1 MSFIPC
7 KREFT
12 LTGYRLGIELNYL
25 NIRSL
30 TLMFSHSNILQ
41 KYFKF
46 ISLLILITLI
56 PMVASAGP
64 NDQTR
69 WDKYYNMEEFLYGT
83 EPIAFLRENINLLP
97 KNKALDLAMGEGR
110 NGVYLATQGFD
121 VVGLDISPI
130 GLNKAQQLAEHNNVA
145 IQTRLV
151 DLENYQLEKNSYDL
165 IICTYYMQRGLFDQ
179 IKDSLKPGGM
189 ALIETFNTDYL
200 KYSSFPKKYL
210 LKHNEL
216 LEIFKDFKVIRYQ
229 AYDDGKEAF
238 SSIIAQ
244 KPKL

>member
-1 MSFIPC
+1 MFFYSNNLCKKLNFI
-7 KREFT
+7 F
-12 LTGYRLGIELNYL
+12 
-25 NIRSL
+25 
-30 TLMFSHSNILQ
+30 F
-41 KYFKF
+41 
-46 ISLLILITLI
+46 LILSAFT
-56 PMVASAGP
+56 PMVVSAAS

-83 EPIAFLRENINLLP
+83 EPIPFLKDNISLLP

-121 VVGLDISPI
+121 VLGLDISPI
-130 GLNKAQQLAEHNNVA
+130 GLNKAQQLAKQFNTT
-145 IQTRLV
+145 IQTRVV
-151 DLENYQLEKNSYDL
+151 DLENYQLEKNSYDV
-165 IICTYYMQRGLFDQ
+165 IICTYYLQRDLFDQ

-189 ALIETFNTDYL
+189 VLIETFNTDYL
-200 KYSSFPKKYL
+200 KYSRFPKKYL

-229 AYDDGKEAF
+229 MYDDGKEAF

-244 KPKL
+244 KSKL

>member
-1 MSFIPC
+1 MFFYSNNLCKKLNFI
-7 KREFT
+7 F
-12 LTGYRLGIELNYL
+12 
-25 NIRSL
+25 
-30 TLMFSHSNILQ
+30 F
-41 KYFKF
+41 
-46 ISLLILITLI
+46 LILSAFT
-56 PMVASAGP
+56 PMVVSAAS

-83 EPIAFLRENINLLP
+83 EPIPFLKENISLLP

-121 VVGLDISPI
+121 VLGLDISPI
-130 GLNKAQQLAEHNNVA
+130 GLNKAQQLAKYFNTT
-145 IQTRLV
+145 IQTQVV
-151 DLENYQLEKNSYDL
+151 DLENYQLEKNSYDV
-165 IICTYYMQRGLFDQ
+165 IVCTYYLQRDLFDQ

-189 ALIETFNTDYL
+189 VLIETFNTDYL
-200 KYSSFPKKYL
+200 KYSRFPKKYL

-229 AYDDGKEAF
+229 VYDDGKEAF

-244 KPKL
+244 KSKL

>member
-1 MSFIPC
+1 MFFYSNNLCKNLNFI
-7 KREFT
+7 F
-12 LTGYRLGIELNYL
+12 
-25 NIRSL
+25 
-30 TLMFSHSNILQ
+30 F
-41 KYFKF
+41 
-46 ISLLILITLI
+46 LILSAFT
-56 PMVASAGP
+56 PMVVSAAS

-83 EPIAFLRENINLLP
+83 EPIPFLKENISLLP

-121 VVGLDISPI
+121 VLGLDISPI
-130 GLNKAQQLAEHNNVA
+130 GLNKAQQLAKYFNTT
-145 IQTRLV
+145 IQTQVV
-151 DLENYQLEKNSYDL
+151 DLENYQLEKNSYDV
-165 IICTYYMQRGLFDQ
+165 IVCTYYLQRDLFDQ

-189 ALIETFNTDYL
+189 VLIETFNTDYL
-200 KYSSFPKKYL
+200 KYSRFPKKYL

-229 AYDDGKEAF
+229 IYDDGKEAF

>member
-1 MSFIPC
+1 MFCYSNNLCKNLNFI
-7 KREFT
+7 F
-12 LTGYRLGIELNYL
+12 
-25 NIRSL
+25 
-30 TLMFSHSNILQ
+30 F
-41 KYFKF
+41 
-46 ISLLILITLI
+46 LILSAFT
-56 PMVASAGP
+56 PMVVSAAS

-83 EPIAFLRENINLLP
+83 EPIPFLKDNISLLP

-121 VVGLDISPI
+121 VLGLDISPI
-130 GLNKAQQLAEHNNVA
+130 GLNKAQQLAKHFNTT
-145 IQTRLV
+145 IQTRVV
-151 DLENYQLEKNSYDL
+151 DLENYQLEKNSYDV
-165 IICTYYMQRGLFDQ
+165 IVCTYYLQRDLFDQ

-189 ALIETFNTDYL
+189 VLIETFNTDYL
-200 KYSSFPKKYL
+200 KYSRFPKKYL

-229 AYDDGKEAF
+229 IYDDGKEAF

-244 KPKL
+244 KSKL

>member
-1 MSFIPC
+1 
-7 KREFT
+7 
-12 LTGYRLGIELNYL
+12 
-25 NIRSL
+25 
-30 TLMFSHSNILQ
+30 
-41 KYFKF
+41 
-46 ISLLILITLI
+46 
-56 PMVASAGP
+56 
-64 NDQTR
+64 
-69 WDKYYNMEEFLYGT
+69 MEEFLYGT
-83 EPIAFLRENINLLP
+83 EPIPFLKDNINLLP

-121 VVGLDISPI
+121 VLGLDISPI
-130 GLNKAQQLAEHNNVA
+130 GLNKAHQLAKHHNVT
-145 IQTRLV
+145 IQTRVV
-151 DLENYQLEKNSYDL
+151 DLENYQLEKNSYDV
-165 IICTYYMQRGLFDQ
+165 IVCTYYMQRDLFDQ
-179 IKDSLKPGGM
+179 IKGSLKPGGM

-200 KYSSFPKKYL
+200 KYSRFKKKYL

>member
-1 MSFIPC
+1 MSNIVC

-12 LTGYRLGIELNYL
+12 LTGRCLLIELNYINLKNVFMFFYPNNLCKKL
-25 NIRSL
+25 N
-30 TLMFSHSNILQ
+30 
-41 KYFKF
+41 F
-46 ISLLILITLI
+46 IFFLILITFT
-56 PMVASAGP
+56 PMVVSAAS

-69 WDKYYNMEEFLYGT
+69 WDKYYNIEEFLYGT
-83 EPIAFLRENINLLP
+83 EPIPFLKDNISLLP

-121 VVGLDISPI
+121 VLGLDISPI
-130 GLNKAQQLAEHNNVA
+130 GLNKAQQLAKHFNTT
-145 IQTRLV
+145 IQTRVV
-151 DLENYQLEKNSYDL
+151 DLENYQLGKNSYDV
-165 IICTYYMQRGLFDQ
+165 IICTYYLQRDLFDQ

-189 ALIETFNTDYL
+189 VLIETFNTDYL
-200 KYSSFPKKYL
+200 KYSRFPKKYL

-229 AYDDGKEAF
+229 IYDDGKEAF

-244 KPKL
+244 KSKL